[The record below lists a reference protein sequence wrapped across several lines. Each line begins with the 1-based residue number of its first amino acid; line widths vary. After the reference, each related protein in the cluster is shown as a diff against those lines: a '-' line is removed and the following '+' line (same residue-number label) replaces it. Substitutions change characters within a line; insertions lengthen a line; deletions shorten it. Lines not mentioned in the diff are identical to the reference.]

1 MSSDPDLFEGIY
13 ARGEAATELS
23 GRAWLQ
29 AMLDFE
35 AALARAHAAAGHIP
49 PAHATRIAAAC
60 DAGQYD
66 LAELSREGAR
76 HATPVVGLVAHLRSR
91 VGTPARDS
99 VHLAATSQ
107 DTLDTAAALV
117 TRRALSPLMA
127 DAGAAARA
135 AAELAR
141 AHVTTPMVG
150 RTLLQQALPVSFGL
164 VAAGWAS
171 GIASAVARLAQS
183 ADRDLAVQ
191 AGGPVGSDGL
201 EVAADVAAELGLA
214 EPAMP
219 WHTVRVRPASLATAL
234 GVLAGTLG
242 KAARDVSLLAGQEIG
257 ELREGSAPEAG
268 ASSAMAHKHNPVVA
282 VSTLACVRR
291 TPGLVATMLAAMEQE
306 HQRAAG
312 AWQAEWGTLTSLL
325 GLTASAAAW
334 ASEML
339 AGLQIDT
346 ERMAV
351 NLAVMAATVPEAA
364 QPERHLGAAPAMIDR
379 ALTEFG
385 L

>member
-1 MSSDPDLFEGIY
+1 MSSDPDLFDGIY
-13 ARGEAATELS
+13 ARGDAAAELS

-35 AALARAHAAAGHIP
+35 AALARAHAATGRIP
-49 PAHATRIAAAC
+49 AAHATRIAAVC
-60 DAGQYD
+60 DAGLYD
-66 LAELSREGAR
+66 LAELSREASR
-76 HATPVVGLVAHLRSR
+76 HATPVVGLVAELRLR
-91 VGTPARDS
+91 AGIPAGDS

-117 TRRALSPLMA
+117 ARRALSPLLA
-127 DAGAAARA
+127 DAHAAARA
-135 AAELAR
+135 AAALAR
-141 AHVTTPMVG
+141 AHVATPMVG

-171 GIASAVARLAQS
+171 GIASAAAHLAQS

-201 EVAADVAAELGLA
+201 EVAAAVAAELGLA

-234 GVLAGTLG
+234 GVLAGAVG
-242 KAARDVSLLAGQEIG
+242 KVARDVTLLAGQEIG
-257 ELREGSAPEAG
+257 ELREGSDPDAG
-268 ASSAMAHKHNPVVA
+268 ASSAMAHKHNPVAA
-282 VSTLACVRR
+282 VSTLACARR

-325 GLTASAAAW
+325 SLTGSAAAW

-339 AGLQIDT
+339 VGLQIDA

-351 NLAVMAATVPEAA
+351 NLAAMAATVPEAA
-364 QPERHLGAAPAMIDR
+364 RPERHLGVAPAMIDR
-379 ALTEFG
+379 ALSEFG